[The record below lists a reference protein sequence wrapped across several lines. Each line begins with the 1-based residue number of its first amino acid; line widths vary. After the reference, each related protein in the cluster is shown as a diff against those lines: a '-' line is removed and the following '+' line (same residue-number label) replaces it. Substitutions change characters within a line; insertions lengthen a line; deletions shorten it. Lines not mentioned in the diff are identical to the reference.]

1 MSRVLVVN
9 TGSSS
14 IKYQLFAMPEAPAG
28 EAPVDRGHKVLA
40 GGVVE
45 RIGEAGSRLTH
56 RAGAAEPLV
65 VEERVADH
73 SEGFERVFGAFE
85 ASGEPI
91 GELAGIG
98 HRVVHGGER
107 LTTPTL
113 VDDGTIR
120 AIADQVPLAPLHN
133 PSNLLGIRI
142 AMASFPDTPQVA
154 VFDTAFHQTMPPR
167 AWRYA
172 LPAALAADLR
182 IRRYGFHGT
191 SHAYVSR
198 KAAEHLGR
206 PAAELNLIT
215 LHLGN
220 GASVAAV
227 AGGRCIDT
235 SMGLTPLEGLVMGTR
250 SGDLDPAVVFY
261 LHREA
266 GLSVDDIDD
275 LLNKRSGMLGLAG
288 ANDMREVAR
297 RAADGDQAAAEA
309 LDVYCYR
316 IRKYVGA
323 YAAAL
328 GRLDALVF
336 TAGVGENNDTVRAGV
351 CQGLEGLGITLN
363 RKRNRARSPR
373 PRTISAADGAVAV
386 LVVPTNEELE
396 IAQQTLAVVRQAH
409 PADESAADRDLG
421 MAAP

>member
-1 MSRVLVVN
+1 MPRVLVVN

-14 IKYQLFAMPEAPAG
+14 IKYQLFEMDG
-28 EAPVDRGHKVLA
+28 QSVLA
-40 GGVVE
+40 SGLVE
-45 RIGEAGSRLTH
+45 RIGEAGAKLTH
-56 RAGAAEPLV
+56 RAGDAEPLV
-65 VEERVADH
+65 VEDRIADH
-73 SEGFERVFGAFE
+73 SDGFERVFKAFE
-85 ASGEPI
+85 NAGGPI
-91 GELAGIG
+91 TDLAGIG

-107 LTTPTL
+107 LTAPTL
-113 VDDGTIR
+113 VDDATIQ
-120 AIADQVPLAPLHN
+120 AIADQAALAPLHN
-133 PSNLLGIRI
+133 PPNLLGIRI
-142 AMASFPDTPQVA
+142 TRASFPDTPQVA

-172 LPAALAADLR
+172 LPRGLADELR

-191 SHAYVSR
+191 SHAYVTR

-206 PAAELNLIT
+206 PVAEVNLIT

-227 AGGRCIDT
+227 EGGRCIDT

-266 GLSVDDIDD
+266 RLSVDDIDD

-297 RAADGDQAAAEA
+297 LVAAGDQAAAEA

-336 TAGVGENNDTVRAGV
+336 TAGIGENNDTVRARV
-351 CQGLEGLGITLN
+351 CQGLEGLGVKLHA
-363 RKRNRARSPR
+363 KRNKARNGRA
-373 PRTISAADGAVAV
+373 RTISADDSAVAV

-396 IAQQTLAVVRQAH
+396 IAEQTLAVV
-409 PADESAADRDLG
+409 G
-421 MAAP
+421 G

>member
-14 IKYQLFAMPEAPAG
+14 IKYQLFEMAG
-28 EAPVDRGHKVLA
+28 QKVLA
-40 GGVVE
+40 SGLVE
-45 RIGEAGSRLTH
+45 RIGEAGARLTH
-56 RAGAAEPLV
+56 RAGDAEPLV
-65 VEERVADH
+65 VEDRVADH

-85 ASGEPI
+85 TGGEPI

-98 HRVVHGGER
+98 HRVVHGGDR
-107 LTTPTL
+107 LTAPTL
-113 VDDGTIR
+113 IDDA
-120 AIADQVPLAPLHN
+120 AIAAIAEQVPLAPLHN

-172 LPAALAADLR
+172 LPADLAAELR

-220 GASVAAV
+220 GASAAAV

-297 RAADGDQAAAEA
+297 LVGEGDQAAGEA

-323 YAAAL
+323 YVAAL

-336 TAGVGENNDTVRAGV
+336 TAGIGENNDAVRAGV
-351 CQGLEGLGITLN
+351 CQGLEGLGIALDP
-363 RKRNRARSPR
+363 RRNRARSGR
-373 PRTISAADGAVAV
+373 PRTISADDAAVPV

-396 IAQQTLAVVRQAH
+396 IAEQTLAVV
-409 PADESAADRDLG
+409 G
-421 MAAP
+421 G

>member
-14 IKYQLFAMPEAPAG
+14 IKYRLFEM
-28 EAPVDRGHKVLA
+28 DRRAEVASGLL
-40 GGVVE
+40 E

-56 RAGAAEPLV
+56 RADGADPLV
-65 VEERVADH
+65 VEDRVADH
-73 SEGFERVFGAFE
+73 SDGFDRVFRAFE
-85 ASGEPI
+85 SAGGPV
-91 GELAGIG
+91 GDLAGIG
-98 HRVVHGGER
+98 HRVVHGGDR

-113 VDDGTIR
+113 LDDDAVK
-120 AIADQVPLAPLHN
+120 AIAELAPLAPLHN

-154 VFDTAFHQTMPPR
+154 VFDTAFHQTMPAR

-172 LPAALAADLR
+172 LPAELAEGLR

-206 PAAELNLIT
+206 RPAELNLVT

-261 LHREA
+261 LHRQA
-266 GLSVDDIDD
+266 GLSIDDIDD
-275 LLNKRSGMLGLAG
+275 LLNKHSGMLGLAG
-288 ANDMREVAR
+288 ANDMREVER
-297 RAADGDQAAAEA
+297 RAAAGDRAAAEA
-309 LDVYCYR
+309 LEVYCYR

-336 TAGVGENNDTVRAGV
+336 TAGVGENSDGVRAGV
-351 CQGLEGLGITLN
+351 CQGLEGLGVTLS
-363 RKRNRARSPR
+363 RKRNRARSGG
-373 PRTISAADGAVAV
+373 PRTISADGSAVAV

-396 IAQQTLAVVRQAH
+396 IAEQTLAVV
-409 PADESAADRDLG
+409 G
-421 MAAP
+421 G

>member
-1 MSRVLVVN
+1 MPRVLVVN

-14 IKYQLFAMPEAPAG
+14 IKYQLFEMDGP
-28 EAPVDRGHKVLA
+28 KVLA
-40 GGVVE
+40 SGLME

-56 RAGAAEPLV
+56 RAGEDEPLV
-65 VEERVADH
+65 AEERMADH
-73 SEGFERVFGAFE
+73 SEGFERVFSAFE
-85 ASGEPI
+85 TTGGPI

-98 HRVVHGGER
+98 HRVVHGGDR
-107 LTTPTL
+107 LTAPTL
-113 VDDGTIR
+113 IDEAAIQ
-120 AIADQVPLAPLHN
+120 AIADQAPLAPLHN
-133 PSNLLGIRI
+133 PPNLLGIRI
-142 AMASFPDTPQVA
+142 TRASFPDVPQVA

-172 LPAALAADLR
+172 LPAEVAAELR

-191 SHAYVSR
+191 SHAYVAR
-198 KAAEHLGR
+198 KAAEHLDR

-288 ANDMREVAR
+288 ANDMREVER
-297 RAADGDQAAAEA
+297 RAADGDEAAAEA

-328 GRLDALVF
+328 GRLDGLVF
-336 TAGVGENNDTVRAGV
+336 TAGIGENSDGVRAGV
-351 CQGLEGLGITLN
+351 CQDLEGLGVILN
-363 RKRNRARSPR
+363 PNRNRARSGR
-373 PRTISAADGAVAV
+373 PRTISADDSPVAV

-396 IAQQTLAVVRQAH
+396 IAEQTLAVV
-409 PADESAADRDLG
+409 SG
-421 MAAP
+421 

>member
-1 MSRVLVVN
+1 VSRVLVVN

-14 IKYQLFAMPEAPAG
+14 IKYQLFEMDGRQA
-28 EAPVDRGHKVLA
+28 LA
-40 GGVVE
+40 SGLVE
-45 RIGEAGSRLTH
+45 RIGEAGARLTH
-56 RAGAAEPLV
+56 RTGDAEPLV
-65 VEERVADH
+65 VEERVGDH
-73 SEGFERVFGAFE
+73 SEGFERVFRAFE
-85 ASGEPI
+85 TAGGPI

-98 HRVVHGGER
+98 HRVVHGGDR
-107 LTTPTL
+107 LTEPTRI
-113 VDDGTIR
+113 DDAAIA
-120 AIADQVPLAPLHN
+120 AIADQAPLAPLHN

-172 LPAALAADLR
+172 VPADLAAQLR

-206 PAAELNLIT
+206 PAGELSLVT

-288 ANDMREVAR
+288 ANDMREVER
-297 RAADGDQAAAEA
+297 RAAEGDQAAAEA

-336 TAGVGENNDTVRAGV
+336 TAGIGENSDGVRAGV
-351 CQGLEGLGITLN
+351 CHGLEGLGVTLN
-363 RKRNRARSPR
+363 PKRNRSRSGR
-373 PRTISAADGAVAV
+373 PRTISPDDGKVAV

-396 IAQQTLAVVRQAH
+396 IAEQTLAVV
-409 PADESAADRDLG
+409 G
-421 MAAP
+421 G

>member
-1 MSRVLVVN
+1 MPRVLVVN

-14 IKYQLFAMPEAPAG
+14 IKYQLFEM
-28 EAPVDRGHKVLA
+28 DRQAVLA
-40 GGVVE
+40 SGLVE
-45 RIGEAGSRLTH
+45 RIGEVGSRLTH
-56 RAGAAEPLV
+56 KAEGAEPLV
-65 VEERVADH
+65 VEDRVADH
-73 SEGFERVFGAFE
+73 SDGFHHIFRAFE
-85 ASGEPI
+85 ASGRPI
-91 GELAGIG
+91 GDLAGIG

-107 LTTPTL
+107 LTAPTL
-113 VDDGTIR
+113 VDDDTIQ
-120 AIADQVPLAPLHN
+120 AITEQVPLAPLHN

-142 AMASFPDTPQVA
+142 ARAAFPDTPQVA

-167 AWRYA
+167 AYRYA
-172 LPAALAADLR
+172 LPAELADGLR

-206 PAAELNLIT
+206 PAGELNLIT

-250 SGDLDPAVVFY
+250 SGDLDPAILFY

-266 GLSVDDIDD
+266 GLSIDDLDD

-288 ANDMREVAR
+288 ANDMREVGR

-336 TAGVGENNDTVRAGV
+336 TAGVGENNDGVRAGV
-351 CQGLEGLGITLN
+351 CQGLEGLGVELN
-363 RKRNRARSPR
+363 PSRNRARSGKA
-373 PRTISAADGAVAV
+373 RTISADGSRVAV

-396 IAQQTLAVVRQAH
+396 IAEQTLAVVR
-409 PADESAADRDLG
+409 G
-421 MAAP
+421 

>member
-14 IKYQLFAMPEAPAG
+14 IKYQLFEMAG
-28 EAPVDRGHKVLA
+28 QKVLVS
-40 GGVVE
+40 GLVE

-56 RAGAAEPLV
+56 RAGDAEPLV
-65 VEERVADH
+65 VEDRVADH

-85 ASGEPI
+85 TGGEPI

-98 HRVVHGGER
+98 HRVVHGGDR
-107 LTTPTL
+107 LTAPTL
-113 VDDGTIR
+113 IDDAAIA

-142 AMASFPDTPQVA
+142 AMASFPQTPQVA

-172 LPAALAADLR
+172 LPADLAAELR

-220 GASVAAV
+220 GASAAAV

-297 RAADGDQAAAEA
+297 LVGEGDQAAAEA

-323 YAAAL
+323 YTAAL

-336 TAGVGENNDTVRAGV
+336 TAGIGENNDAVRAGV
-351 CQGLEGLGITLN
+351 CQGLEGLGIALDP
-363 RKRNRARSPR
+363 RRNRARSGR
-373 PRTISAADGAVAV
+373 PRTISADAAAVPV

-396 IAQQTLAVVRQAH
+396 IAEQTLAVVGGQA
-409 PADESAADRDLG
+409 AR
-421 MAAP
+421 

>member
-1 MSRVLVVN
+1 MD
-9 TGSSS
+9 G
-14 IKYQLFAMPEAPAG
+14 P
-28 EAPVDRGHKVLA
+28 KVLA
-40 GGVVE
+40 SGLVE
-45 RIGEAGSRLTH
+45 RIGEAGARLTH
-56 RAGAAEPLV
+56 RAGDADPLV
-65 VEERVADH
+65 VEERIADH
-73 SEGFERVFGAFE
+73 SEGFERVFAAFE
-85 ASGEPI
+85 TAGGPVTD
-91 GELAGIG
+91 LAGIG
-98 HRVVHGGER
+98 HRVVHGGDR
-107 LTTPTL
+107 LTEPTL
-113 VDDGTIR
+113 IDDQAIA
-120 AIADQVPLAPLHN
+120 AIADQAPLAPLHN

-142 AMASFPDTPQVA
+142 ALASFPGTPQVA

-172 LPAALAADLR
+172 VPRDLADELR

-206 PAAELNLIT
+206 PAAEVNLIT

-227 AGGRCIDT
+227 QGGRCIDT

-275 LLNKRSGMLGLAG
+275 LLNKHSGMLGLAG

-297 RAADGDQAAAEA
+297 LVGEGDQAAAEA

-336 TAGVGENNDTVRAGV
+336 TAGIGENNDAVRAGV
-351 CQGLEGLGITLN
+351 CSGLEGLGVTLDP
-363 RKRNRARSPR
+363 RRNKARSAK
-373 PRTISAADGAVAV
+373 PRTISADDSPVAV

-396 IAQQTLAVVRQAH
+396 IAEQTLAVVTGR
-409 PADESAADRDLG
+409 SAG
-421 MAAP
+421 P

>member
-1 MSRVLVVN
+1 
-9 TGSSS
+9 
-14 IKYQLFAMPEAPAG
+14 
-28 EAPVDRGHKVLA
+28 
-40 GGVVE
+40 
-45 RIGEAGSRLTH
+45 
-56 RAGAAEPLV
+56 
-65 VEERVADH
+65 
-73 SEGFERVFGAFE
+73 
-85 ASGEPI
+85 
-91 GELAGIG
+91 
-98 HRVVHGGER
+98 
-107 LTTPTL
+107 
-113 VDDGTIR
+113 
-120 AIADQVPLAPLHN
+120 
-133 PSNLLGIRI
+133 
-142 AMASFPDTPQVA
+142 MASFPETPQVA

-172 LPAALAADLR
+172 LPADLTAELR

-206 PAAELNLIT
+206 PPEELNLVT

-235 SMGLTPLEGLVMGTR
+235 SMGMTPLEGLVMGTR
-250 SGDLDPAVVFY
+250 SGDLDPAVVVY

-288 ANDMREVAR
+288 ANDMREVDR
-297 RAADGDQAAAEA
+297 RAAAGDQAAVEA

-336 TAGVGENNDTVRAGV
+336 TAGVGENNHGVRAGV
-351 CQGLEGLGITLN
+351 CAGLEGLGVRLDA
-363 RKRNRARSPR
+363 KRNRGRSGR
-373 PRTISAADGAVAV
+373 PRTISADDGAVAV

-396 IAQQTLAVVRQAH
+396 IAEQTLAVVGR
-409 PADESAADRDLG
+409 
-421 MAAP
+421 

>member
-1 MSRVLVVN
+1 MPRVLVVN

-14 IKYQLFAMPEAPAG
+14 IKYQLFEMDGP
-28 EAPVDRGHKVLA
+28 KVLA
-40 GGVVE
+40 SGLVE
-45 RIGEAGSRLTH
+45 RIGEAGAKLTH
-56 RAGAAEPLV
+56 RPGDAEPLV
-65 VEERVADH
+65 VEDRIADH
-73 SEGFERVFGAFE
+73 SDGFERVFKAFE
-85 ASGEPI
+85 TAGGPVTD
-91 GELAGIG
+91 LAGIG
-98 HRVVHGGER
+98 HRVVHGGDR
-107 LTTPTL
+107 LTVPTL
-113 VDDGTIR
+113 VDDATIQ
-120 AIADQVPLAPLHN
+120 AIADQAPLAPLHN
-133 PSNLLGIRI
+133 PPNLLGIRI
-142 AMASFPDTPQVA
+142 TRASFPDTPQVA

-172 LPAALAADLR
+172 VPRDLADELR

-191 SHAYVSR
+191 SHAYVAR

-266 GLSVDDIDD
+266 GLSVDDVDD

-297 RAADGDQAAAEA
+297 LVGEGNQAAAEA

-323 YAAAL
+323 YTAAL

-336 TAGVGENNDTVRAGV
+336 TAGIGENNDAVRSGV
-351 CQGLEGLGITLN
+351 CQGLEGLGVTLHL
-363 RKRNRARSPR
+363 KRNKARTGKA
-373 PRTISAADGAVAV
+373 RTISADDSPVAV

-396 IAQQTLAVVRQAH
+396 IAEQTLAVI
-409 PADESAADRDLG
+409 G
-421 MAAP
+421 G

>member
-1 MSRVLVVN
+1 VPRVLVVN

-14 IKYQLFAMPEAPAG
+14 IKYQLFEMPEGSG
-28 EAPVDRGHKVLA
+28 EPQGGAPVNRGAKVLA
-40 GGVVE
+40 SGLVE
-45 RIGEAGSRLTH
+45 RIGEAGAKLTH
-56 RAGAAEPLV
+56 RAGDAEPLV
-65 VEERVADH
+65 VEDRVADH
-73 SEGFERVFGAFE
+73 SEGFERVFAAFE
-85 ASGEPI
+85 TAGEPI
-91 GELAGIG
+91 GDLAGIG
-98 HRVVHGGER
+98 HRVVHGGDL
-107 LTTPTL
+107 LTGPTL
-113 VDDGTIR
+113 IDDAIVQ
-120 AIADQVPLAPLHN
+120 AIAAQSPLAPLHN

-167 AWRYA
+167 AYRYA
-172 LPAALAADLR
+172 LPADLAGELR

-266 GLSVDDIDD
+266 ELSVDDVDD
-275 LLNKRSGMLGLAG
+275 LLNKRSGMLGMAG

-297 RAADGDQAAAEA
+297 LVGEGDPAATEA
-309 LDVYCYR
+309 FDVYCYR

-351 CQGLEGLGITLN
+351 CQGLEGLGVKLQA
-363 RKRNRARSPR
+363 KRNKARSGKA
-373 PRTISAADGAVAV
+373 RTISADDSPVAV

-396 IAQQTLAVVRQAH
+396 IAEQTLAVVGR
-409 PADESAADRDLG
+409 
-421 MAAP
+421 

>member
-1 MSRVLVVN
+1 MPRVLVVN

-14 IKYQLFAMPEAPAG
+14 IKYQLFEMDGP
-28 EAPVDRGHKVLA
+28 KVLA
-40 GGVVE
+40 SGLVE
-45 RIGEAGSRLTH
+45 RIGEAGAKLTH
-56 RAGAAEPLV
+56 RPGDAEPLV
-65 VEERVADH
+65 VEDRIADH
-73 SEGFERVFGAFE
+73 SEGFERVFKAFE
-85 ASGEPI
+85 SAGGPI
-91 GELAGIG
+91 ADLAGIG
-98 HRVVHGGER
+98 HRVVHGGDR
-107 LTTPTL
+107 LTAPTL
-113 VDDGTIR
+113 VDDATIQ
-120 AIADQVPLAPLHN
+120 AIADQAPLAPLHN
-133 PSNLLGIRI
+133 PPNLLGIRI
-142 AMASFPDTPQVA
+142 TRASFPETPQVA

-172 LPAALAADLR
+172 LPRDLADELR

-191 SHAYVSR
+191 SHAYVAR

-227 AGGRCIDT
+227 AGGRCVDT

-266 GLSVDDIDD
+266 GLSVDDVDD

-297 RAADGDQAAAEA
+297 LVGEGNQAAAEA

-323 YAAAL
+323 YTAAL

-336 TAGVGENNDTVRAGV
+336 TAGIGENNDAVRAGV
-351 CQGLEGLGITLN
+351 CQGLEGLGVTLHL
-363 RKRNRARSPR
+363 KRNKARTGKA
-373 PRTISAADGAVAV
+373 RTISADDSPVAV

-396 IAQQTLAVVRQAH
+396 IAEQTLAVVA
-409 PADESAADRDLG
+409 G
-421 MAAP
+421 

>member
-14 IKYQLFAMPEAPAG
+14 IKYQLFEMDGP
-28 EAPVDRGHKVLA
+28 KVLA
-40 GGVVE
+40 SGLVE
-45 RIGEAGSRLTH
+45 RIGEAGARLTH
-56 RAGAAEPLV
+56 RAGDADPLV
-65 VEERVADH
+65 VEERIADH
-73 SEGFERVFGAFE
+73 SEGFERVFAAFE
-85 ASGEPI
+85 TAGGPVTD
-91 GELAGIG
+91 LAGIG
-98 HRVVHGGER
+98 HRVVHGGDR
-107 LTTPTL
+107 LTEPTL
-113 VDDGTIR
+113 IDDQAIA
-120 AIADQVPLAPLHN
+120 AIADQAPLAPLHN

-142 AMASFPDTPQVA
+142 ALASFPGTPQVA

-172 LPAALAADLR
+172 VPRDLADELR

-206 PAAELNLIT
+206 PAAEVNLIT

-227 AGGRCIDT
+227 QGGRCIDT

-297 RAADGDQAAAEA
+297 LVGEGDQAAAEA

-336 TAGVGENNDTVRAGV
+336 TAGIGENNDAVRAGV
-351 CQGLEGLGITLN
+351 CSGLEGLGVTLDP
-363 RKRNRARSPR
+363 RRNKARSAK
-373 PRTISAADGAVAV
+373 PRTISADDSPVAV

-396 IAQQTLAVVRQAH
+396 IAEQTLAVVTGR
-409 PADESAADRDLG
+409 SAG
-421 MAAP
+421 P